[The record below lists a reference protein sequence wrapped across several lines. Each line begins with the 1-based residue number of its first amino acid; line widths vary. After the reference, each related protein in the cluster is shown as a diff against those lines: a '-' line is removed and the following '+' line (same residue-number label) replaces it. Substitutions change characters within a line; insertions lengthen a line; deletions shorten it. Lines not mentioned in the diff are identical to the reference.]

1 LRCERLSSE
10 ELRIGSS
17 VFVSL
22 FAAEIYW
29 RLYKS
34 TKGKGVQ
41 ESIATTFGPV
51 AVDDP
56 SMDARARET
65 EQG

>member
-1 LRCERLSSE
+1 
-10 ELRIGSS
+10 